1 MPGVAIMADEFPAEG
16 KFLIRFPLWVV
27 VNKEKYAAKG
37 FVPSLQVL
45 RSPERPKFVPVF
57 SEGELANRVIQEL
70 DYDGCGLVKLL
81 VPEALRKLAHDCE
94 RIGVTHVCFDLDMR
108 HGDHHHARG
117 RLISVQNLLAEI
129 PEDAT

>member
-1 MPGVAIMADEFPAEG
+1 MADEFPAEG
-16 KFLIRFPLWVV
+16 GFLFQFPLWVV
-27 VNKEKYAAKG
+27 VNKEKYATKG

-57 SEGELANRVIQEL
+57 TEEELANRVIQEL

-94 RIGVTHVCFDLDMR
+94 RIGVTHVCFDLDVR
-108 HGDHHHARG
+108 PGAHHHARG
-117 RLISVQNLLAEI
+117 RFISVQNLLAEI
-129 PEDAT
+129 PEGAA

>member
-1 MPGVAIMADEFPAEG
+1 MMSGVAIMLDEFPAG
-16 KFLIRFPLWVV
+16 GGFLIRFPLWVV

-57 SEGELANRVIQEL
+57 TKEELANRVIQEL

-94 RIGVTHVCFDLDMR
+94 RIGVAHVCFDVR
-108 HGDHHHARG
+108 PGAHHHARG
-117 RLISVQNLLAEI
+117 RFISVQNLLAEI
-129 PEDAT
+129 PEDGA